1 MIVLIEGN
9 DLLSEG
15 LLSVELGELLVE
27 TVQHFQTWS
36 VFDFVLFVLLGGLG
50 RFFVAHLNDCKD

>member
-1 MIVLIEGN
+1 MIVLIESN

-27 TVQHFQTWS
+27 AVQHVQTWS
-36 VFDFVLFVLLGGLG
+36 VFDFVLFVLLGG
-50 RFFVAHLNDCKD
+50 FFVAHLNDCKD